1 MLPLLR
7 PGEKPTD
14 IHRLLTSW
22 LTGHDPEDPF
32 LRATFLSK
40 MPGDLKK
47 MLLARPDCTLAQLA
61 AFADT
66 IHSYVTKPP
75 AVQLVEIVD
84 VLGAAPDSLVQVCAV
99 TPQAPSWWPAATAGR
114 PAAASTAMTA
124 TGGAISGNGGY
135 CWYHGR
141 FGVNTR
147 ACKPGCTW
155 QKNTFLPGQ

>member
-1 MLPLLR
+1 MEANFNIHKVLREVDRASLVIAALPERQLQTVGDLLDVPPSDLYTAIKGRLLTVDAPSFQDSWERCLLLPLLR
-7 PGEKPTD
+7 PGEKPSD

-66 IHSYVTKPP
+66 IHSCVSKPP
-75 AVQLVEIVD
+75 AVMQIE
-84 VLGAAPDSLVQVCAV
+84 
-99 TPQAPSWWPAATAGR
+99 
-114 PAAASTAMTA
+114 
-124 TGGAISGNGGY
+124 
-135 CWYHGR
+135 
-141 FGVNTR
+141 
-147 ACKPGCTW
+147 
-155 QKNTFLPGQ
+155 